1 MAFKKRRYK
10 KYTKRKPYMDWLL
23 DKLVRAKSTSSRRLY
38 KAKIKMATRR
48 KPMKKKRW
56 GKRY

>member
-10 KYTKRKPYMDWLL
+10 KVRRKPYMDWLL
-23 DKLVRAKSTSSRRLY
+23 DKLVRAKSTSSRKLY
-38 KAKIKMATRR
+38 KAKIKMVSKR

-56 GKRY
+56 GRRH